1 MAELFG
7 APVGMLAAG
16 EQSRQNALVGLEA
29 QKVMNTL
36 ALQPSQ
42 IELNKAHTGYYGA
55 QTAEA
60 QAKAAAANVM
70 QRLGAGY
77 AADQQLRQGVI
88 DGKAAQGQ
96 TATVADFKG
105 AGQKVSVAQPLK
117 DFAAYALGEGAPPT
131 LLEKIYGEIATIEE
145 KEAQGA
151 WRNQEVLASQDK
163 VSRDKRK
170 ETGGIAAAA
179 AESPQQYAAI
189 MMNPALRD
197 RLPPELTGDY
207 NTDSRVLRTIGQ
219 ASMDANQQADNM
231 LQQAQL
237 AARQANFDAGE
248 AKRDAAVAL
257 AIAQADLAAQRLAD
271 IIKYG
276 EQNTEAGLAAKR
288 AAIETAKARTD
299 ALRDKTYPPLPL
311 DPKAR
316 VLNKSYTL
324 PDGRRAIWRIDPDT
338 NKAGVDTKVDTK
350 GD

>member
-16 EQSRQNALVGLEA
+16 EQSRQNALAGLEA

-60 QAKAAAANVM
+60 QAKADAANVM

-77 AADQQLRQGVI
+77 TADQRLRQGVI

-131 LLEKIYGEIATIEE
+131 LLKQIYGEIATIEE

-179 AESPQQYAAI
+179 AASPEQYAAI

-197 RLPPELTGDY
+197 RLPKELTGDY

-219 ASMDANQQADNM
+219 ASMDTNQQEDNK
-231 LQQAQL
+231 LQRAELDAQQARF
-237 AARQANFDAGE
+237 AAGQ
-248 AKRDAAVAL
+248 
-257 AIAQADLAAQRLAD
+257 
-271 IIKYG
+271 
-276 EQNTEAGLAAKR
+276 
-288 AAIETAKARTD
+288 
-299 ALRDKTYPPLPL
+299 ALRDAKVTAANADFLLKYERYEQLVKNGQAVTDAGIAAKNEVAAAARVRRAAAADKATPQLPL

-316 VLNKSYTL
+316 VLNKAYTI
-324 PDGRRAIWRIDPDT
+324 PDGRIATWEIDPAT
-338 NKAGVDTKVDTK
+338 GEPGLNVRKN
-350 GD
+350 

>member
-60 QAKAAAANVM
+60 QAKADAANVM

-77 AADQQLRQGVI
+77 TADQQLRQGVI

-96 TATVADFKG
+96 TATVADLKG

-117 DFAAYALGEGAPPT
+117 DFAAYALGKGAPPT
-131 LLEKIYGEIATIEE
+131 VLEKIYGEIATIEE

-151 WRNQEVLASQDK
+151 WRNQEAISAEEK
-163 VSRDKRK
+163 TGRARRT

-179 AESPQQYAAI
+179 AASPEQYAAI

-207 NTDSRVLRTIGQ
+207 NTDSRVLRAIGQ
-219 ASMDANQQADNM
+219 ASLDANQQADNKR
-231 LQQAQL
+231 QQAEL
-237 AARQANFDAGE
+237 DARQANFNAGE
-248 AKRDAAVAL
+248 AKRDAQVA
-257 AIAQADLAAQRLAD
+257 AATAQAELAAERLANL
-271 IIKYG
+271 IKFGG
-276 EQNTEAGLAAKR
+276 ENSQAAIEAKR
-288 AAIETAKARTD
+288 AATEAAKART
-299 ALRDKTYPPLPL
+299 AAAADKATPQLPL
-311 DPKAR
+311 DPRSRKPGQ
-316 VLNKSYTL
+316 LFKL
-324 PDGRRAIWRIDPDT
+324 PDGRTARWET
-338 NKAGVDTKVDTK
+338 NPTTGNLGLNVV